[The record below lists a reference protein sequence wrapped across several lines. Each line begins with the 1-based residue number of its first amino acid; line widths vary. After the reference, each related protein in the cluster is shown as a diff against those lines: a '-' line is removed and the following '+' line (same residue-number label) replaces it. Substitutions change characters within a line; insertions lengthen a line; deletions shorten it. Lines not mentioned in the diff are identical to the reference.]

1 MNLQDVYKKL
11 VEDIHYLFTCATET
25 MKFDRTFRAKVIGPA
40 SKGKY
45 IISYKNRTLT
55 ARFARS
61 LQPNDTVWVC
71 APCNDWNSL
80 FIQVTEPQESS

>member
-11 VEDIHYLFTCATET
+11 VEDIHYLFKNATET

-40 SKGKY
+40 AKGKY
-45 IISYKNRTLT
+45 TISYKNRTL
-55 ARFARS
+55 RGRGNQN
-61 LQPNDTVWVC
+61 LLPNDTVWVC

-80 FIQVTEPQESS
+80 FILTTEPKESS